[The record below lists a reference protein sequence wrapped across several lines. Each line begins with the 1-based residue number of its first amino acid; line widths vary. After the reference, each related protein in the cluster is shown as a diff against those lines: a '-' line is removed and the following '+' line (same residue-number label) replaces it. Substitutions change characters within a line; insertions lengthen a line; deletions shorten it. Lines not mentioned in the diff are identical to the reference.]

1 MIKKIFFAA
10 VLLVC
15 AQAAMAE
22 NVLYAQVEGN
32 NMTLKYGE
40 MPDDSGDKKYYQFDG
55 TAGWNGTFYGVIT
68 TATVDASCANFDG
81 NSTRALF
88 NGFNALTAIN
98 DIGNLNT
105 ANVEDMNNMFANC
118 SALTTLDLHTFNT
131 AKVTNM
137 ALMFYHCSGLT
148 SLLVGSFNTANVTD
162 MRQMFQDCSSLTKL
176 NLSEWNTAKVTY
188 MTSMFQGCSD
198 LVTIFVGPEWN
209 TDAVTYSDN
218 MFYQCEK
225 IKGINGTGY
234 SSSTM
239 DKTYARID
247 EGGENKGYMSGGTLL
262 GNMSGGT
269 LKANLAEGRRW
280 ATWCSQERTYVID
293 EDEEAE
299 AYTAEYDSENSCLTL
314 HKLGKVIPANH
325 AVIIVSDKDNKNVL
339 MTFDNEAHADN
350 DPKNDLRGFDSRYT
364 QEQAKRTLN
373 GLIYHKDSDSGEIY
387 MMGMVNSKFG
397 FFKYTGEYTPFYK
410 AILFIPSSTGGGSA
424 RAITF
429 RFADDITGV
438 KTVSGDN
445 VQSSM
450 FNAQCSDVWYTINGV
465 KLSGKPT
472 APGMYINNGKKIL
485 IK

>member
-40 MPDDSGDKKYYQFDG
+40 KPADSETIKYYQFDG
-55 TAGWNGTFYGVIT
+55 TQGWNGTFYGSIT
-68 TATVDASCANFDG
+68 TVTVDASCSSYDG
-81 NSTRALF
+81 TTLQSLFSGFSKLTDIIGIDNLITENVTSTRL
-88 NGFNALTAIN
+88 
-98 DIGNLNT
+98 
-105 ANVEDMNNMFANC
+105 MFSQC
-118 SALTTLDLHTFNT
+118 SSLTTLDLHTFNT

-137 ALMFYHCSGLT
+137 AMMFYRCSGLT
-148 SLLVGSFNTANVTD
+148 SLLVGSFNTANVTN
-162 MRQMFQDCSSLTKL
+162 MLQMFDGCASLAKL
-176 NLSEWNTAKVTY
+176 NLSEWNTEKVKS
-188 MTSMFQGCSD
+188 MTRMFQGCSN

-247 EGGENKGYMSGGTLL
+247 KGGENKGYMSGGALL

-280 ATWCSQERTYVID
+280 ATWCCQDRTYVID

-299 AYTAEYDSENSCLTL
+299 AYTAEYDPQYSCMTL
-314 HKLGKVIPANH
+314 HKLGKVIPADH
-325 AVIIVSDKDNKNVL
+325 AVIIVSDKDNKNVV
-339 MTFDNEAHADN
+339 MTFNNEATADN
-350 DPKNDLRGFDSRYT
+350 DPKNDLMGFNVRFELDH
-364 QEQAKRTLN
+364 AKRVLN
-373 GLIYHKDSDSGEIY
+373 NIIYHKDSYEGEIY
-387 MMGMVNSKFG
+387 MMGMVNENFG
-397 FFKYTGEYTPFYK
+397 FYRYTGEYTPFYK
-410 AILFIPSSTGGGSA
+410 AILFIPSSTGSSA
-424 RAITF
+424 RAITLS
-429 RFADDITGV
+429 FADNITDV
-438 KTVSGDN
+438 KTVSGDKG
-445 VQSSM
+445 QWSM
-450 FNAQCSDVWYTINGV
+450 FNGQCSVWYTINGMR
-465 KLSGKPT
+465 LNGKPS
-472 APGMYINNGKKIL
+472 APGLYINNGKKVI
-485 IK
+485 IN

>member
-1 MIKKIFFAA
+1 MIKKLFFAA

-15 AQAAMAE
+15 AQAAMAD
-22 NVLYAQVEGN
+22 NVLYAQVEGT

-40 MPDDSGDKKYYQFDG
+40 MPDDSGDIKYYEFDG
-55 TAGWNGTFYGVIT
+55 TQGWNGTFIGNIQ
-68 TATVDASCANFDG
+68 TATVDASCSSYDG
-81 NSTRALF
+81 TSLESLF
-88 NGFNALTAIN
+88 SGFSKLTAIS

-105 ANVEDMNNMFANC
+105 ANVTSMRLMFNEC
-118 SALTTLDLHTFNT
+118 SSLTTLDLHTFNT

-137 ALMFYHCSGLT
+137 AMMFYSCSGLT

-162 MRQMFQDCSSLTKL
+162 MRHMFQNCASLAKL
-176 NLSEWNTAKVTY
+176 NLSEWNTAKVTF

-209 TDAVTYSDN
+209 TDAVTSSEY
-218 MFYQCEK
+218 MFSGCSN

-247 EGGENKGYMSGGTLL
+247 DGGDNKGYMSGGTLW

-280 ATWCSQERTYVID
+280 ATWCCQDRTYVID
-293 EDEEAE
+293 ENEEAE
-299 AYTAEYDSENSCLTL
+299 AYTAEYDSGNLRL
-314 HKLGKVIPANH
+314 HKLGKVIPADH
-325 AVIIVSDKDNKNVL
+325 AVIIVSDKDNKNVV

-350 DPKNDLRGFDSRYT
+350 DPKNDLRGFNVRFELAY
-364 QEQAKRTLN
+364 AKRVLN
-373 GLIYHKDSDSGEIY
+373 NLIYHIDSFSGEIY
-387 MMGMVNSKFG
+387 MMGMVDSKFG
-397 FFKYTGEYTPFYK
+397 FFRYTGEYTPFYK
-410 AILFIPSSTGGGSA
+410 AMLFIPSGTGDSTN
-424 RAITF
+424 AITLS
-429 RFADDITGV
+429 FADDITGV

-445 VQSSM
+445 GQSSM
-450 FNAQCSDVWYTINGV
+450 FNGQCSDVWYTINGV

>member
-15 AQAAMAE
+15 TQAAMAE
-22 NVLYAQVEGN
+22 DVLYAQVEGTD
-32 NMTLKYGE
+32 MTLKYGE
-40 MPDDSGDKKYYQFDG
+40 KPGNTETIKYYEFNG
-55 TAGWNGTFYGVIT
+55 TTGWNGTFYGVIT

-81 NSTRALF
+81 NSTKSLF
-88 NGFNALTAIN
+88 DGFSKLTVIN

-105 ANVEDMNNMFANC
+105 ENVEDMNNMFANC

-137 ALMFYHCSGLT
+137 AMMFYHCSGLT
-148 SLLVGSFNTANVTD
+148 SLLVGSFNTANVTT
-162 MRQMFQDCSSLTKL
+162 MNQMFDGCALLTKL
-176 NLSEWNTAKVTY
+176 NLSEWNTAKVTI
-188 MTSMFQGCSD
+188 MNSMFYGCSA
-198 LVTIFVGPEWN
+198 LVTIFVGPEWS
-209 TDAVTYSDN
+209 TDAVTSGGM
-218 MFYQCEK
+218 MFYECSN
-225 IKGINGTGY
+225 IRGINGTTY
-234 SSSTM
+234 DSTKM

-247 EGGENKGYMSGGTLL
+247 DGGENSGYMSGGTLL

-280 ATWCSQERTYVID
+280 ATWCCQDRTYVID

-314 HKLGKVIPANH
+314 HKLGKVIPADH
-325 AVIIVSDKDNKNVL
+325 AVIIVSDKDNKNVV

-350 DPKNDLRGFDSRYT
+350 NPKNDLWGFNVRYT
-364 QEQAKRTLN
+364 QEQAKHALN
-373 GLIYHKDSDSGEIY
+373 ALIYHKESYEGEIY
-387 MMGMVNSKFG
+387 MMGMVNGNFG
-397 FFKYTGEYTPFYK
+397 FYRYTGEYTPFYK
-410 AILFIPSSTGGGSA
+410 AILFIPSSGSSA

-438 KTVSGDN
+438 ETIDN
-445 VQSSM
+445 GQLTID
-450 FNAQCSDVWYTINGV
+450 NYTGADVWYTINGV
-465 KLSGKPT
+465 KLGGKPT